1 MNNFR
6 LLLSCILLINT
17 LSIVSCKSVLLPMS
31 SVMNS
36 KENIKVMNFMDK
48 YKSAI
53 ENCSVDDVMALV
65 SPDFYESNN
74 DKKNPKGFG
83 SAQLKTK
90 LEKVF
95 SHVKSVSLRYH
106 VQKIDYNKN
115 LAIVYYYF
123 NEHVLAN
130 FPVGE
135 EWMSGNDVNRLVLR
149 EKRDDSGDSYEI
161 LSGL

>member
-1 MNNFR
+1 
-6 LLLSCILLINT
+6 
-17 LSIVSCKSVLLPMS
+17 
-31 SVMNS
+31 
-36 KENIKVMNFMDK
+36 MDK